1 MNGGVISGAGR
12 RQHHSCGT
20 FNVELSVAFSFVS
33 AVGES
38 CRLRV
43 QLISGYWLDVYGLK
57 SMHVGYATMH
67 QSDYHLLARDNGRRL

>member
-12 RQHHSCGT
+12 RQYHCRI
-20 FNVELSVAFSFVS
+20 FNVELSITFSFAS
-33 AVGES
+33 ATEEI

-43 QLISGYWLDVYGLK
+43 QLISDCWLDAYGLR
-57 SMHVGYATMH
+57 SMHVGCVTMH